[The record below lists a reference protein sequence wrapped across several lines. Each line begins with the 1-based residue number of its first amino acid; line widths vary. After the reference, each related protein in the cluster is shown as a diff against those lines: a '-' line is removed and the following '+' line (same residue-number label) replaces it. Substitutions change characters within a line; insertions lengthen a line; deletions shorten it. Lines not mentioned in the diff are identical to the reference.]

1 MKLYLKASKLLTSA
15 NAVFLGSLGSS
26 NPPSASST
34 ISLSDQHAVATTD
47 ACRSQLL
54 AAGKAII
61 ASDMWHSTGARIEW
75 IFLESA
81 AVFRLFVMLRSK
93 ICGKVTAYVGFLTD
107 GLDLAHIIIGIFLPR
122 AGVILMAIAGPFYL
136 L

>member
-1 MKLYLKASKLLTSA
+1 M
-15 NAVFLGSLGSS
+15 FLGSFGSS
-26 NPPSASST
+26 NPPSAFST
-34 ISLSDQHAVATTD
+34 ISLSDQYAVATTD

-61 ASDMWHSTGARIEW
+61 ASDMWHSTGARIGG

-81 AVFRLFVMLRSK
+81 AVLISFVMLRSK
-93 ICGKVTAYVGFLTD
+93 ICGKATAYVGILTH

-122 AGVILMAIAGPFYL
+122 ARVILMAIAGPFCL
-136 L
+136 LWLPLVGRNEKKAEVKV